1 MITSIGAVSIASVR
15 GLGAFLGFVLSSL
28 RGFGRTRRVI
38 PRLLRS
44 TVEQGTRCLPVIV
57 IVGGFTGL
65 VLGLQGYHVLRRFC
79 SEGLLGTLVSLSL
92 VRELGPVL
100 TALMLIGQAGSAI
113 AAEIGIQRNSEQIA
127 ALQSM
132 GIDTHGYL
140 VAPRLISALWVY
152 PLQTAVFVA
161 VGLGGG
167 WLSGSVLL
175 GVEDGVY
182 WNSVARAVQMAD
194 WRECG
199 FKALVFAVL
208 SLGICCFQ
216 GYHAHLIRGASGS
229 RAVSAATTRAVVLSC
244 VAVLAADYVIT
255 SLML

>member
-1 MITSIGAVSIASVR
+1 MITS
-15 GLGAFLGFVLSSL
+15 LGANFLQTI
-28 RGFGRTRRVI
+28 RGFGAWLVFVLAALRGIVRTRRLL

-44 TVEQGTRCLPVIV
+44 TVEQGTRCLPVII

-65 VLGLQGYHVLRRFC
+65 VLGLQGYHVLRRFG

-113 AAEIGIQRNSEQIA
+113 AAELGIQRNSEQIA

-140 VAPRLISALWVY
+140 VAPRLLSALWVY

-182 WNSVARAVQMAD
+182 WNSVARAVQAAD

-199 FKALVFAVL
+199 LKAIVFALL
-208 SLGICCFQ
+208 SVGICCFQ
-216 GYHAHLIRGASGS
+216 GYHSHLNRKASGS
-229 RAVSAATTRAVVLSC
+229 RAVSAATTRAVVISC
-244 VAVLAADYVIT
+244 VAVLAADYLIT